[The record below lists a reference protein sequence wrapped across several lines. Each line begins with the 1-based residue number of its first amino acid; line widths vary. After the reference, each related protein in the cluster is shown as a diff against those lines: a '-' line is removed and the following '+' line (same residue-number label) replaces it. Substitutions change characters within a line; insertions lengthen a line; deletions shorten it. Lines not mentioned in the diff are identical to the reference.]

1 MKEFLTL
8 LCAMAMLCRFV
19 AAQQNHSQALYI
31 NDRLP
36 DITLHHLVNYPSGSA
51 KLSVLQTGNT
61 KMVVFGFWLTSCAPC
76 IRRFPLLDSLQN
88 RFQKDLQIILVT
100 PEKTEVIENFLE
112 KWEARNQK
120 PFTIPIVTADTLIQQ
135 YFREQSKP
143 NYVWLARD
151 NVYIAHS
158 SSTFLS
164 ADLIEK
170 AIPLMNEQVKQR
182 GYLKYENQNNVI
194 K

>member
-1 MKEFLTL
+1 MKKITL
-8 LCAMAMLCRFV
+8 LCAMAILCLCGK
-19 AAQQNHSQALYI
+19 AQQNTSQALYI

-36 DITLHHLVNYPSGSA
+36 DITLDHLLNYPSHSA
-51 KLSVLQTGNT
+51 KLSVLQTGNP

-100 PEKTEVIENFLE
+100 PEKTAVIENFLK
-112 KWEARNQK
+112 KWETRNQK

-143 NYVWLARD
+143 SYAWLARD
-151 NVYIAHS
+151 NVYMAHS

-164 ADLIEK
+164 ADIIENT
-170 AIPLMNEQVKQR
+170 IRLMNEQVRQR
-182 GYLKYENQNNVI
+182 GYLKSENQNNVI